1 MDMAHSHLSTVHHAT
16 AYSLRAHDLR
26 PAAQA
31 VRLTRRPVCLQD
43 DDGSEPVHSRLHP
56 CAGRQQQEGQREA
69 ATIERTI
76 LLLEKATPAEL
87 VTQRLA
93 RLIDAD
99 SRIWELRP
107 GRHRVAMAVVDGVYV
122 LLHAWRKTTPKL
134 SRRELS
140 RSRARLEGLR

>member
-1 MDMAHSHLSTVHHAT
+1 MDMAHSHTVDMVRT
-16 AYSLRAHDLR
+16 AFF
-26 PAAQA
+26 
-31 VRLTRRPVCLQD
+31 QD
-43 DDGSEPVHSRLHP
+43 DDGSEPVLEYIRALAASSRK
-56 CAGRQQQEGQREA
+56 AKREA